1 MENNIIEIMQ
11 EIEKRYPL
19 LQIDNDSMIVV
30 DQNKNPLKMVGGWEV
45 PIIQFIEYGNGYD
58 APEVKLPHFVK
69 YRYIAGTYDFQT
81 LGDVIELIDDFYPS
95 LEQVVEYYS
104 SGQNSVDT
112 IRLNELG
119 FFMGD
124 IVCGDISIEI
134 SCPRVQSIYS
144 YNIPLYDQFLLRIFN
159 SSSGK
164 SIGEAFNTLDDCLD
178 YLVRGGEK

>member
-30 DQNKNPLKMVGGWEV
+30 DQNKNPLKALGGWEI

-58 APEVKLPHFVK
+58 SPEVKLPHFVK

-81 LGDVIELIDDFYPS
+81 LGDVIALVDDFYLS

-104 SGQNSVDT
+104 SGQYNADK

-119 FFMGD
+119 FFMGS
-124 IVCGDISIEI
+124 IVRDEISIEI

-164 SIGEAFNTLDDCLD
+164 SIGEAFSTLDDCLS
-178 YLVRGGEK
+178 YIANGGK